1 MNNPNS
7 ERDVQPLDL
16 LDVLRSVQDAMNLSN
31 LRWLLYDENRRSQW
45 FVDLGRGRSP
55 SRLGGAVDPEVT
67 SPPDMDDIDR
77 LPSTKRPARAVSAES
92 TIVEPSRA

>member
-31 LRWLLYDENRRSQW
+31 LRWLLYDENRLSQW
-45 FVDLGRGRSP
+45 FVDLGRDRNP
-55 SRLGGAVDPEVT
+55 SRLGGAVDPEVA
-67 SPPDMDDIDR
+67 SPPDMDDISR
-77 LPSTKRPARAVSAES
+77 LQSTKRPARAVSAKS
-92 TIVEPSRA
+92 TIVEPTRA